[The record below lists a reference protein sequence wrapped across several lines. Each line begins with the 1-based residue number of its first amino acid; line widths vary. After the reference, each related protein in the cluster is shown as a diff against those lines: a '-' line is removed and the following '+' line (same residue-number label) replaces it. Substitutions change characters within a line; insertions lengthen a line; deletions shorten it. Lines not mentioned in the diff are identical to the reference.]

1 MNDVVKSHMALFFA
15 NLIYALTFTF
25 AKDVMPDTIQPI
37 GFILVRVTGAM
48 ILFQII
54 HRIWIREKVKREDYG
69 ILILCGLFGVAI
81 NMMLFFKG
89 LNYTTPIHAAVTMTS
104 APIVV
109 FILAIIFH
117 GEKKLPLRILGVAL
131 GAVGAVILAV
141 YGRDLELGNPK
152 LALGNLLVFVNACC
166 YAIYLTIVKPLM
178 SKYHFLTIMKWVFT
192 VGFIVVLPFGFTDV
206 QAVEWSEIS
215 TKIWCEIAFVV
226 FGTSFLA
233 YMFNIYALKRLRAS
247 TVGFYIY
254 LQPVLATVVA
264 LMLGS
269 DNLDPIKII
278 ASSIIFIGV
287 YLVGRKPKPAKE

>member
-1 MNDVVKSHMALFFA
+1 
-15 NLIYALTFTF
+15 
-25 AKDVMPDTIQPI
+25 
-37 GFILVRVTGAM
+37 
-48 ILFQII
+48 
-54 HRIWIREKVKREDYG
+54 
-69 ILILCGLFGVAI
+69 
-81 NMMLFFKG
+81 
-89 LNYTTPIHAAVTMTS
+89 MTS

>member
-166 YAIYLTIVKPLM
+166 YALYLTIVKPLM

-206 QAVEWSEIS
+206 QAVEWAEIS
-215 TKIWCEIAFVV
+215 TKIWSEIAFVV

-278 ASSIIFIGV
+278 AASIIFIGV